1 MFSQCFPNVFPSAP
15 ATGASPQAALPAD
28 HQAQADPETS
38 ITSMAWNGRY
48 LCAGLAGEEFL
59 DGKLPDFFFQGS
71 FGENFH
77 EYFFMVEQLKLFFVG
92 RKFETTSGFIVSWK
106 NMGTQPRIVEEYL
119 FLERIMMI
127 FMGFHNSG

>member
-1 MFSQCFPNVFPSAP
+1 MV
-15 ATGASPQAALPAD
+15 PAD

-59 DGKLPDFFFQGS
+59 DGKLPDFFCFQGS